1 MKKKISFVLSD
12 ESRENSRGWSL
23 TLSGGN
29 LERFRNNP
37 VLLYD
42 HNSEHVIG
50 RWENL
55 RIENNQML
63 AEAVFDEKDNFA
75 LEIKR
80 KVEDGFLKG
89 CSVGLRPI
97 KMKQVDE
104 KYYMTQWELLEAS
117 IVAVPSDA
125 SALVLFDENGV
136 RLSETEVRE
145 FLKLNN
151 IQQITRKMEKEELKL
166 SEKTVTSLGIKGP
179 LTAEKIETAVEAKDA
194 EIASLKAEK
203 NAQEEATRKEFLAA
217 AVADGKITAEELEYC
232 ETLAATNFKAVK
244 AMINARP
251 QKASVSLSA
260 IMQGNNVTGLRA
272 DWDYMRWM
280 KEDPKGLQ
288 RLKTENPTEF
298 ERIRKT
304 LIDG

>member
-1 MKKKISFVLSD
+1 MNKKHSFVLSD
-12 ESRENSRGWSL
+12 ESHANSRGWSL

-42 HNSEHVIG
+42 HNSERVIG

-55 RIENNQML
+55 RIEGKKML
-63 AEAVFDEKDNFA
+63 AEAVFDEKDAFA

-97 KMKQVDE
+97 QMKQVNE
-104 KYYMTQWELLEAS
+104 KYYMNQWELLEAS

-151 IQQITRKMEKEELKL
+151 NQITKTMEVELKL
-166 SEKTVTSLGIKGP
+166 SERTVTSLGITGSV
-179 LTAEKIETAVEAKDA
+179 TAEKIEAAVEAKDA
-194 EIASLKAEK
+194 EIARLKAEK
-203 NAQEEATRKEFLAA
+203 TAQEELNRKEFLSA
-217 AVADGKITAEELEYC
+217 AVASGKITEEERKHF
-232 ETLAATNFKAVK
+232 EALAASDFGTVK
-244 AMINARP
+244 LLLESRP
-251 QKASVSLSA
+251 QKASASLSEMA
-260 IMQGNNVTGLRA
+260 QRSNATSLRA

-280 KEDPKGLQ
+280 KEDPKGL
-288 RLKTENPTEF
+288 LKLKHENPTEF
-298 ERIRKT
+298 DRLQKT
-304 LIDG
+304 MANG